1 MGLINA
7 DTSTICAHNYV
18 NTHQTKP
25 IFTLETE
32 LQVRKRSICFG
43 SKMCYFCKVIVSALE
58 DTHCDRQPSRYRD
71 APMLPSGAVAEID
84 YYSLTVSHEQLDLCP
99 LGCISHSLSLPLS
112 CSLFLSLSLP
122 LSLSIASKKSNCKCG
137 LEECHQAKLEWQLM
151 HLPKVSYLALPWFEQ
166 CT

>member
-112 CSLFLSLSLP
+112 CSLFLSLF
-122 LSLSIASKKSNCKCG
+122 LSLSLSLSHRKNQIAN
-137 LEECHQAKLEWQLM
+137 
-151 HLPKVSYLALPWFEQ
+151 VALRSAIRQSWSDNL
-166 CT
+166 CICLKYHI